1 MKKIINYIIVIAVL
15 LLAATSCTDVLNQK
29 AVDSFNQAAVFSDV
43 GMARSFLGIC
53 YDRIGGDGGSPLGMR
68 EDMLACNTDEALCIH
83 RPSEFTFVKGTLT
96 PDNMGNFGSWR
107 FSFLRWVNLYPNIQN
122 VNTFLANVDKVPT
135 KTTSDADLI
144 TRMKGEAYFI
154 RAYDYAQILMG
165 TGGAILTS
173 SPFMLGQDY
182 LTIKRSSMQETKD
195 FILSDIENSIK
206 LLGTTSMD
214 QGRATPAACAA
225 LKSRLLTFC
234 ASTLVNGGYEATNE
248 LVSFTTGT
256 QAARLTE
263 ARDAAK
269 AIIDGTYGAYD
280 LVGTYSE
287 PPSPLSDAD
296 VQTYA
301 DNYFNIFNQKS
312 GSWNKETIWGIQY
325 LVTGGNTQ
333 NMNIWSGPNG
343 YHNWGNNDPL
353 EPFVREYEMANGT
366 PFVWGADET
375 RTATTAELS
384 ANSLKNPYNGREP
397 RFYATILFDGAKWQA
412 RPTDMAGS
420 DPLNIVQTGH
430 LYKADRVTIDNPGLD
445 TRQATVENWN
455 GGKNGYYMK
464 KFKDPSS
471 QGQYFNNTNAW
482 VEFRF
487 AEVLLNYS
495 EACIELGGAD
505 LKNGIDAMNKVRNR
519 AGLPGRVTSDQA
531 QARTWLRHERALE
544 LYGEDRRWYDIRRW
558 MIAPDVIKDV
568 RQMLIKKFQDGS
580 KSWTVDMST
589 IIDDRIFKPSAYW
602 IPIPRDEMNK
612 APQLV
617 QNPGYAK

>member
-1 MKKIINYIIVIAVL
+1 MKKRLNYIIAIALL
-15 LLAATSCTDVLNQK
+15 LLAVTSCKDVLDQK
-29 AVDSFNQAAVFSDV
+29 AVDSFNQEAVFSDV
-43 GMARSFLGIC
+43 GMAKAFLGIC

-68 EDMLACNTDEALCIH
+68 EDMLASNTDEALCIH
-83 RPSEFTFVKGTLT
+83 RPAEFTFVKGTLT

-122 VNTFLANVDKVPT
+122 TNTFLANVDKVPT
-135 KTTSDADLI
+135 KTAADAALI

-154 RAYDYAQILMG
+154 RAYDYTQILMG
-165 TGGAILTS
+165 TGGAVLSS
-173 SPFMLGQDY
+173 SPYLLGQDY
-182 LTIKRSSMQETKD
+182 LTVTRSSMQETKD
-195 FILSDIENSIK
+195 FILADIAQAIS
-206 LLGTTSMD
+206 LLGTTTME
-214 QGRATPAACAA
+214 QGRATPGACAA

-234 ASTLVNGGYEATNE
+234 ASPLVNGGYEATNP
-248 LVSFTTGT
+248 LVSFTTGS
-256 QAARLTE
+256 QATRLTE

-269 AIIDGTYGAYD
+269 AIMDGTYGNFD
-280 LVGTYSE
+280 LVGTYSD

-296 VQTYA
+296 VQAYS

-333 NMNIWSGPNG
+333 NRNIWSGPNG

-353 EPFVREYEMANGT
+353 EPFVREYEMADGT
-366 PFVWGADET
+366 PFVWGAADT
-375 RTATTAELS
+375 RVATAAELA

-397 RFYATILFDGAKWQA
+397 RFYATILYDGAKWQA
-412 RPTDMAGS
+412 RPTDMAGA
-420 DPLNIVQTGH
+420 DPLGIVQTGH
-430 LYKADRVTIDNPGLD
+430 WYKADGVTILTPGLD

-464 KFKDPSS
+464 KFMDPSS
-471 QGQYFNNTNAW
+471 QGQYFNNTNSW
-482 VEFRF
+482 IEFRF
-487 AEVLLNYS
+487 AEVLLNYA

-505 LKNGIDAMNKVRNR
+505 LQNGIAALNKVRNR
-519 AGLPGRVTSDQA
+519 AGLPDRVTSDQA

-558 MIAPDVIKDV
+558 MIAPNVITNV
-568 RQMLIKKFQDGS
+568 RQMLIKKFIDGS
-580 KSWTVDMST
+580 RSWQVDMST
-589 IIDDRIFKPSAYW
+589 VIDDRVFKPAAYW

-617 QNPGYAK
+617 QNPGYN

>member
-1 MKKIINYIIVIAVL
+1 MKKIINYTIAIAL
-15 LLAATSCTDVLNQK
+15 LLFAATSCEDVLNQK
-29 AVDSFNQAAVFSDV
+29 AVDSFNQEAVFSDV
-43 GMARSFLGIC
+43 GMARAFLGIC

-68 EDMLACNTDEALCIH
+68 EDMLASNTDEALCIH
-83 RPSEFTFVKGTLT
+83 RPSEFTFVEGTLT

-122 VNTFLANVDKVPT
+122 TNTFLANVDKVPI
-135 KTTSDADLI
+135 KTPADPDLI

-165 TGGAILTS
+165 TGGAVLNS
-173 SPFMLGQDY
+173 APFQLGQDY
-182 LTIKRSSMQETKD
+182 LTITRSGMQETKD
-195 FILSDIENSIK
+195 FILADIAQAIT
-206 LLGTTSMD
+206 LLGTTTMD

-234 ASTLVNGGYEATNE
+234 ASPLVNGGYEPTNN
-248 LVSFTTGT
+248 LVSFTTGSLT
-256 QAARLTE
+256 TRLTE

-269 AIIDGTYGAYD
+269 AIMDGTYGAYD
-280 LVGTYSE
+280 LVGTYTE
-287 PPSPLSDAD
+287 PPSPLSAVD
-296 VQTYA
+296 VQSYA

-325 LVTGGNTQ
+325 LITGGNSQ
-333 NMNIWSGPNG
+333 QRNLWSGPNG

-353 EPFVREYEMANGT
+353 EPFVREYEMADGT
-366 PFVWGADET
+366 PFVWGAVDT
-375 RTATTAELS
+375 RSATAAELA

-397 RFYATILFDGAKWQA
+397 RFYATILYDGAKWQA

-420 DPLNIVQTGH
+420 DPLGIVQTGH
-430 LYKADRVTIDNPGLD
+430 LYKADGVTIDVTGLD

-464 KFKDPSS
+464 KFMDPTI
-471 QGQYFNNTNAW
+471 QGQLFNNTNTW

-487 AEVLLNYS
+487 AEVLLNYA

-505 LKNGIDAMNKVRNR
+505 LQNGIDALNKVRNR
-519 AGLPGRVTSDQA
+519 AGLPDRVTTDQA
-531 QARTWLRHERALE
+531 TARTWLRHERALE

-558 MIAPDVIKDV
+558 MIAPTVITNV

-580 KSWTVDMST
+580 RSWQLDMT
-589 IIDDRIFKPSAYW
+589 TTIDDRVFKPAAYW

-617 QNPGYAK
+617 QNPGY

>member
-1 MKKIINYIIVIAVL
+1 MKKIINYTIAITVL
-15 LLAATSCTDVLNQK
+15 LLVATSCTDVLNQK
-29 AVDSFNQAAVFSDV
+29 AVDSFNQEAVFSDV
-43 GMARSFLGIC
+43 GMATSFLGIC

-68 EDMLACNTDEALCIH
+68 EDMLASNTDEALCIH

-122 VNTFLANVDKVPT
+122 VNTFLANVDNVPT
-135 KTTSDADLI
+135 KTADDAALI

-173 SPFMLGQDY
+173 SPYLLGQDY
-182 LTIKRSSMQETKD
+182 LTIKRSSLQETKD
-195 FILSDIENSIK
+195 FIISDIDQAIT

-225 LKSRLLTFC
+225 LKSRLLTFS
-234 ASTLVNGGYEATNE
+234 ASTLVNGGYEPTNE

-256 QAARLTE
+256 QVARLTE

-269 AIIDGTYGAYD
+269 AIMDGTYGAYD
-280 LVGTYSE
+280 LVGTYSD
-287 PPSPLSDAD
+287 PPSPLADAD

-301 DNYFNIFNQKS
+301 DNYFNIFNQNS

-366 PFVWGADET
+366 PFVWGAEDT
-375 RTATTAELS
+375 RTATASELS
-384 ANSLKNPYNGREP
+384 VNSLKNPYNGREP

-412 RPTDMAGS
+412 RPTDMAGV
-420 DPLNIVQTGH
+420 DPVNIVQTGH
-430 LYKADRVTIDNPGLD
+430 LYKSDKVTIDIPGLD

-505 LKNGIDAMNKVRNR
+505 LQNGIDALNKVRNR
-519 AGLPGRVTSDQA
+519 AGLPDRVTGDQA

-558 MIAPDVIKDV
+558 MIAPTVIKDV

-580 KSWTVDMST
+580 RSWTVDMST
-589 IIDDRIFKPSAYW
+589 IIDDRIFKPEAYW

-612 APQLV
+612 APQLI
-617 QNPGYAK
+617 QNPGYGN